1 MKIIC
6 LQTYIKKEKR
16 NKLIFNFIGN
26 YSLLL
31 SLITSLSLLVIILI
45 NIKSLDDKLDYKIKN
60 LIFFQ
65 FFFVLV
71 SFFSLIILFII
82 SEFSNLTVYNNSHT
96 TKPLFYKISGTWGNH
111 EGSLLL
117 WLLILTFS
125 IFLYFLFAKK
135 RSNNEKFYT
144 IIIQQIIIIGFSIF
158 TIKTSN
164 PFDLINPT
172 PLNGLGLNPILQD
185 PILAVHPPI
194 LYLGYVS
201 TSIIFSSSLASLMVS
216 KVDNN
221 WAKHIKNWV
230 FFSWIFLTAGILL
243 GSIWAYYELGWGG
256 FWFWDPVENVSLMP
270 WLSLTALIHCIL
282 VLEKRDT
289 LKSWSIILSIS
300 TFTLSVCGTFLVRS
314 GILNSV
320 HTFANDPDR
329 GLYILI
335 FLFFLI
341 FASLIIFFIYENKL
355 KNTNV
360 AFGMLTKESSI
371 LINNWFVM
379 YFLAVILVGTIY
391 PIFLEVISNHKISV
405 GPPFFNKLIIPF
417 LIPFLIFMSMGPNFN
432 WIKNVKFKN
441 KIPLIFFLILNI
453 IIAFLILKNIGEAK
467 LNLTLLLAASIYLF
481 FTTFKDLIKKTK
493 FKNYSQQ
500 ISHFGFALLILSI
513 VMNAFLSREITT
525 NLKVGEEINFND
537 NKIKFEN
544 IEINDVKNYKKLTAF
559 FTIQE
564 NSSNFLFKPEIRIYN
579 QPVIITSE
587 ADIKTNIFM
596 DRFLVINL
604 IKEDYEYFNVR
615 YQEKPLMIWIWL
627 SVLLIIFGGLS
638 NLLIKNEK

>member
-1 MKIIC
+1 M
-6 LQTYIKKEKR
+6 
-16 NKLIFNFIGN
+16 IFNFIGN

-360 AFGMLTKESSI
+360 AFGILTKESSI

-417 LIPFLIFMSMGPNFN
+417 LIPFLIFMSIGPNFN

-525 NLKVGEEINFND
+525 NLKVGDEINFND